1 MSNDFETLL
10 TIKNDKEVKKEFYKL
25 LEQKINRANFLKI
38 VQQDRSKNWVASEVD
53 KVKQKAYSF
62 IPESSY
68 SMQQFYRSGHKKGSL
83 KDLIISSVE
92 NTSLGIKAYV
102 GVNNDLIA
110 KDGSYYSVLAGYRYK
125 SSKRKQASREKITY
139 KFSKKEAKKDPIT
152 KAYKTVEKNPNNYI
166 RKYISEVFINGL
178 KELNKEK

>member
-1 MSNDFETLL
+1 
-10 TIKNDKEVKKEFYKL
+10 
-25 LEQKINRANFLKI
+25 
-38 VQQDRSKNWVASEVD
+38 
-53 KVKQKAYSF
+53 
-62 IPESSY
+62 
-68 SMQQFYRSGHKKGSL
+68 
-83 KDLIISSVE
+83 
-92 NTSLGIKAYV
+92 
-102 GVNNDLIA
+102 
-110 KDGSYYSVLAGYRYK
+110 GYRYK